1 MQTLEAITTRRS
13 IRAFTSDPV
22 SDADLQTIIQAA
34 TAAPNGGNAQM
45 WVFISMREPKRIAA
59 LRTLAPGIIGVP
71 AAVIVMC
78 LNKQRQT
85 SSAEGRLAAMPYYD
99 IGASLQNI
107 LLSAHELGLGG
118 CAIGSFHP
126 QGISS
131 FLNLPEYIE
140 PCLLVVIG
148 NPKAIPAA
156 PRKRPLNEIYFEEKF
171 DGQE

>member
-1 MQTLEAITTRRS
+1 MQTLDAISTRRS

-22 SDADLQTIIQAA
+22 SDEDMQTIIHAA
-34 TAAPNGGNAQM
+34 VAAPTGGNAQM
-45 WVFISMREPKRIAA
+45 WVFISIQEPKRIAA

-78 LNKQRQT
+78 LNRQRRT
-85 SSAEGRLAAMPYYD
+85 ASAEGRLAAMPYYD
-99 IGASLQNI
+99 IGAALQNI

-131 FLNLPEYIE
+131 FLNLPEYVE
-140 PCLLVVIG
+140 PCLLVVVG
-148 NPKAIPAA
+148 KPRVIPPE
-156 PRKRPLNEIYFEEKF
+156 PRKRPFKEIYFQEKY
-171 DGQE
+171 DG